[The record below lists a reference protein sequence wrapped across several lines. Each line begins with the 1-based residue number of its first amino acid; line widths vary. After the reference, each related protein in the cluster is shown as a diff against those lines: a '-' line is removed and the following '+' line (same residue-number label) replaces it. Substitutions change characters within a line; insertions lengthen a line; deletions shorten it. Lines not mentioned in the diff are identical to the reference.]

1 MHWRVPLSC
10 AVSRWRKQ
18 KSSASLKTQSE
29 MYQAV
34 LDFTHDAILAIDEN
48 GRIQVL
54 NPPAERIMAAGPR
67 IPWDSRWRRSC
78 PIPFCRMC
86 WRAAR
91 SNWTRSCRSTR
102 PVQHQPDPHPGGRP
116 APGRSG
122 HLSGR
127 EAAAEQR
134 TEDPPQVARK
144 GLVAKYA
151 FNDILGDSPA
161 IRSTIQIARSYAA
174 SRASVLILGRP
185 APARSCSPSP
195 STTPVTAGTAPLW
208 PSTAPLSATACWRA
222 RLFGMRPGP
231 YRRLPGRPGGRV

>member
-1 MHWRVPLSC
+1 
-10 AVSRWRKQ
+10 
-18 KSSASLKTQSE
+18 

-54 NPPAERIMAAGPR
+54 NPPAERIMGCRAADSVGQPVEAVLPNTLLPDVLESGEKQLDQIMQIHQTLCNTNR
-67 IPWDSRWRRSC
+67 IPILVDGQRRGVVATFQDVKQLQNS
-78 PIPFCRMC
+78 
-86 WRAAR
+86 
-91 SNWTRSCRSTR
+91 
-102 PVQHQPDPHPGGRP
+102 
-116 APGRSG
+116 
-122 HLSGR
+122 
-127 EAAAEQR
+127 EQKIR
-134 TEDPPQVARK
+134 LKLHEK

-195 STTPVTAGTAPLW
+195 STTPVTAGTALCGHQLRRCQQQP
-208 PSTAPLSATACWRA
+208 AGERA
-222 RLFGMRPGP
+222 VRL
-231 YRRLPGRPGGRV
+231 